1 MAVNIKIDDS
11 ELRKSLSK
19 LSEFPKEIP
28 KATNAALNR
37 TVTFVNKN
45 IKKEVSGEYS
55 IKSVE
60 VAQTLKVKKST
71 TNNLSAK
78 ITSIGKPITLSHFP
92 ANLKSGWSKGSNLK
106 VKVKKSGY
114 KKINTH
120 PRAFVTAI
128 DGNLHIVRRE
138 TSKQYP
144 IKVLK
149 TLSVPQM
156 VSNSELS
163 ENILEQANEQ
173 LKNRINHEIEFRLN
187 KLTSRR

>member
-1 MAVNIKIDDS
+1 M
-11 ELRKSLSK
+11 
-19 LSEFPKEIP
+19 
-28 KATNAALNR
+28 
-37 TVTFVNKN
+37 
-45 IKKEVSGEYS
+45 
-55 IKSVE
+55 
-60 VAQTLKVKKST
+60 
-71 TNNLSAK
+71 
-78 ITSIGKPITLSHFP
+78 
-92 ANLKSGWSKGSNLK
+92 
-106 VKVKKSGY
+106 
-114 KKINTH
+114 
-120 PRAFVTAI
+120 
-128 DGNLHIVRRE
+128 HIVRRE